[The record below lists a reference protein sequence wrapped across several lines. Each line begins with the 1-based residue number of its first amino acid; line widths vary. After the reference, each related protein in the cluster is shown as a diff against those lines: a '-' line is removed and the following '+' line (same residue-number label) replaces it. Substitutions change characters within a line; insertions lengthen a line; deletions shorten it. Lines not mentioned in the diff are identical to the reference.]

1 MIKLTDLFLHY
12 TGEDDSTQC
21 QLFCMADSEKFYHK
35 LADKVIDGT
44 PCSPDTKDVCVD
56 GGCRVSSTYICLVQL
71 LENSNST

>member
-1 MIKLTDLFLHY
+1 
-12 TGEDDSTQC
+12 
-21 QLFCMADSEKFYHK
+21 MADSEKFYHK

-71 LENSNST
+71 LKNSNST